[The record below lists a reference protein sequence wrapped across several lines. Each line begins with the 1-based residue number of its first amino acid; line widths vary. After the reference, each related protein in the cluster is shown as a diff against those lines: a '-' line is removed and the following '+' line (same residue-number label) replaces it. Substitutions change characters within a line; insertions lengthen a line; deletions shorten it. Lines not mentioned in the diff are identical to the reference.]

1 MGYPDGARG
10 GDAASGWKREAA
22 RVAVAEVPDG
32 AIVGLGS
39 GTTAEMMLDELAG
52 RVRQGLRVTGVPSSE
67 RTQALAASLGI
78 PLLALTDAPYLDL
91 SIDGADEVTVPELAL
106 VKGRGGALL
115 REKLVAVTSRRRIII
130 VDSSKL
136 VSALGA
142 RHPLPVEVI
151 PYGWVHT
158 AQRLAGL
165 GLRPARRMQAEGVTG
180 VAAPYLTDNGNYILD
195 CETGP
200 IGDAVELAAAIK
212 AQVGVVEHGLFVSMT
227 ERVIAAGPEGV
238 RVFDR
243 PGPR

>member
-1 MGYPDGARG
+1 MGYPSG
-10 GDAASGWKREAA
+10 GEGEDAASGWKLEAA
-22 RVAVAEVPDG
+22 RAAVAEVRDG

-39 GTTAEMMLDELAG
+39 GTTAELMLKELAG
-52 RVRQGLRVTGVPSSE
+52 MVRQGLRVTGVATSK
-67 RTQALAASLGI
+67 RTHELAAGLGI

-106 VKGRGGALL
+106 LKGHGGALL
-115 REKLVAVTSRRRIII
+115 GEKLVAATSRRRIII
-130 VDSSKL
+130 VDDSKL
-136 VSALGA
+136 VSALGT

-165 GLRPARRMQAEGVTG
+165 GLRPARRMQAD
-180 VAAPYLTDNGNYILD
+180 AAQATPYLTDSGNYILD

-200 IGDAVELAAAIK
+200 IGDPVTLAAAIK
-212 AQVGVVEHGLFVSMT
+212 AQVGVVEHGLFVAMT
-227 ERVIAAGPEGV
+227 ERVIVAGANGV

-243 PGPR
+243 PEPR